1 MQLQFPTFPTL
12 LTFLKHRN
20 VGLRPAG
27 SQVNR
32 IKLLIF
38 IEHNSQAIDLWD
50 DFWPRPNYFANP
62 TYGDYGDWL
71 NIVVNQVTR

>member
-1 MQLQFPTFPTL
+1 MKLGTSFQGRAGEADFLCRVTL
-12 LTFLKHRN
+12 R
-20 VGLRPAG
+20 